1 MCAKMTSNMK
11 IHTLTLTHTHTDQFP
26 SEKTKGKE
34 DSKYRVVFYNM
45 ELPKWY

>member
-11 IHTLTLTHTHTDQFP
+11 IHTLTLTHTDQST